1 MNSKVTNEV
10 FKSEAYHNRKMELDP
25 TTTAQGDHV
34 KIHFRFFYL
43 CSCFCFYFLRST
55 SLLPC
60 YPVNNSIKLNNYL
73 F

>member
-1 MNSKVTNEV
+1 MNSKVTTEV
-10 FKSEAYHNRKMELDP
+10 FKSKAYFNRIMKLDP

-34 KIHFRFFYL
+34 KIHFCFFYL
-43 CSCFCFYFLRST
+43 CFCFCFYFLRST